1 MAVRFR
7 NLQGGNP
14 YQGIADTMERV
25 SSRVGASWMSYG
37 EAVRRRNEERDRL
50 KAQKEKSM
58 VDSIIKLVPAAVGYE
73 QQKDAL
79 AYKKEQDQLDR
90 QFQQEKFESERA
102 DRKSLLEETI
112 RGRMVSEKL
121 AEDTR
126 RYQSERATAQDNQ
139 WDRMFS
145 LTEDKARKDDAW
157 RVIQGTWRQDDL
169 NRQRELTRL
178 ELEHKDKILGL
189 QEKRLEKTPLEQA
202 KDSAYIASLE
212 TKGKKGLK
220 DRLSRSYAHFYGAS
234 YGIEGTDT
242 YIRENPSAPG
252 WDKNKAGL
260 DGEVVGGPSISEDE
274 YFKQLGYAGGTADK
288 AFLPTTTEEVFMRY
302 ASEDAKN
309 KVNLRP
315 EILADVQPSQ
325 EDQHLAEI
333 NEGMLREGS
342 IAGLDATLSDEDL
355 YYEGGGML
363 QTVSKKNPS
372 SLAVTGT
379 ELRKDVASTM
389 GSGSIEERKALYAEM
404 TAEQLQTAMS
414 REDISS
420 SEKALISDILANLSS
435 ADDQGSGVGKLVAGE
450 IEDQNREDEEGE
462 DSEVLNKMTVSTR
475 KGRNLNIR
483 KGPSAET
490 EVIRKTK
497 RGSVLNVISIEKGW
511 AKIKLEDGTIG
522 YVASRFLRASK

>member
-1 MAVRFR
+1 MAVQFR

-14 YQGIADTMERV
+14 YQGIADTMDRV
-25 SSRVGASWMSYG
+25 SSRVGASWMAYG
-37 EAVRRRNEERDRL
+37 DAVRKRTEDMERL
-50 KAQKEKSM
+50 KAEKEKSM
-58 VDSIIKLVPAAVGYE
+58 VDAIVKLVPAAAGYE
-73 QQKDAL
+73 MKKDAI
-79 AYKKEQDQLDR
+79 AYGKEQDKLDR
-90 QFQQEKFESERA
+90 QFKEEQAERTA
-102 DRKSLLEETI
+102 DYRQSMLEETI
-112 RGRMVSEKL
+112 RGRKVSEKS

-126 RYQSERATAQDNQ
+126 QYQSERATAQDNQ

-169 NRQRELTRL
+169 IRQKELSRL
-178 ELEHKDKILGL
+178 ELEHKGKILTF

-242 YIRENPSAPG
+242 YIPENPSAPG
-252 WDKNKAGL
+252 WDKDKEGL
-260 DGEVVGGPSISEDE
+260 DGKVVGGPKVSEDE
-274 YFKQLGYAGGTADK
+274 YFKQLGYGGGTADK
-288 AFLPTTTEEVFMRY
+288 AFLPTSTEEVFMRY

-333 NEGMLREGS
+333 NENALSQINIPSRYNE
-342 IAGLDATLSDEDL
+342 LATGEDS
-355 YYEGGGML
+355 GGGML
-363 QTVSKKNPS
+363 ETVSKKNPS

-379 ELRKDVASTM
+379 EVRKDVASTM
-389 GSGSIEERKALYAEM
+389 GSGSIEERKALYSGM

-420 SEKALISDILANLSS
+420 SEKVLIGDVLANLGG
-435 ADDQGSGVGKLVAGE
+435 DGEDRFGVANAA
-450 IEDQNREDEEGE
+450 IETAENLQEDEEGE
-462 DSEVLNKMTVSTR
+462 DSGVLNKMTVSTR

-490 EVIRKTK
+490 EAIGTAS
-497 RGSVLNVISIEKGW
+497 RGSVLDVISIEKGW
-511 AKIKLEDGTIG
+511 AKIKLEDGTTG
-522 YVASRFLRASK
+522 YVARRFLRVPK